1 MKRKLNI
8 NNLDIGAKSE
18 NVDYTNSGMA
28 GVTNI
33 KDAMDNIA
41 GRVNNLENESGGGSS
56 GGGGSQEEQS
66 DIVMYVIGSSSA
78 TDRTVN
84 NVISSSISNDGA
96 THYHTIESVYQILA
110 RKLKVKKGNYT
121 NVAVGGQVVTKVAGN
136 AGDVPT
142 NATHVFIQ
150 YGANGFTTSAPYSPP
165 LPLGYVNDVINY
177 SEDDSELDN
186 TLAGLYRKAV
196 DKILSRCGKKCKV
209 YFVTQLWNSGWD
221 DTSIAAKN
229 KLYNEWR
236 QTQYDLYKK
245 LDAVTVN
252 GVKKY
257 NVGYIRGPLMGIYK
271 DNQSKYLADG
281 VHPNRDGAEMVA
293 DHILCEMFGYPLDS
307 PTWRTNKTS
316 LDLVS
321 SGVGTPVSDTYVFNA
336 VGDFSGKDN
345 KITLSVHANNTSSS
359 ILNAFSVSPSE
370 INMETGRC
378 SDIEITVTYTPIDT
392 NPHTVFIKI
401 NRSDYNNVG
410 YLVVKGSV
418 G

>member
-1 MKRKLNI
+1 MRLLNI
-8 NNLDIGAKSE
+8 NGQEIGAKSE
-18 NVDYTNSGMA
+18 NVPYTNNGMSG
-28 GVTNI
+28 VSNI
-33 KDAMDNIA
+33 KSAMDNIA
-41 GRVNNLENESGGGSS
+41 NRVNQLENEEGG

-84 NVISSSISNDGA
+84 NVVSSSISNDGA

-121 NVAVGGQVVTKVAGN
+121 NVAVGGQVATEVAAN
-136 AGDVPT
+136 AANVPT

-150 YGANGFTTSAPYSPP
+150 YGANGFPSQSPWTSPSFGDVTTVMAY
-165 LPLGYVNDVINY
+165 NY
-177 SEDDSELDN
+177 PSQENELKN
-186 TLAGLYRKAV
+186 TWAGKYRLAV
-196 DKILSRCGKKCKV
+196 EKILEKCGTSCKV

-221 DTSIAAKN
+221 DTNTTAKN
-229 KLYNEWR
+229 QLYNEWR
-236 QTQYDLYKK
+236 QIQYDLYKA

-307 PTWRTNKTS
+307 PTWRTSENS

-321 SGVGTPVSDTYVFNA
+321 SGVGSPVSDTYIFNA
-336 VGDFSGKDN
+336 VGDFSGKNN

-359 ILNAFSVSPSE
+359 ILNAFTVSPSE

-392 NPHTVFIKI
+392 DPHTVNIKI

>member
-1 MKRKLNI
+1 MKLLSI
-8 NNLDIGAKSE
+8 NGQDIGAKSE
-18 NVDYTNSGMA
+18 NVPYANNGMSG
-28 GVTNI
+28 VSNI
-33 KDAMDNIA
+33 KAAMDNIA
-41 GRVNNLENESGGGSS
+41 NRVNQLENEEGGGS

-84 NVISSSISNDGA
+84 NVVNSSISNDGA

-110 RKLKVKKGNYT
+110 RKLKVKLSNYT
-121 NVAVGGQVVTKVAGN
+121 NVAVGGQVATQVASN
-136 AGDVPT
+136 AADVPT

-150 YGANGFTTSAPYSPP
+150 YGANGFDSDSPYSPP
-165 LPLGYVNDVINY
+165 KPLGDVSTVMAY
-177 SEDDSELDN
+177 SDGDSNLNN
-186 TLAGLYRKAV
+186 TMAGLYRKAV
-196 DKILSRCGKKCKV
+196 DNILGRCGKKCKV

-221 DTSIAAKN
+221 DTNTTAKN
-229 KLYNEWR
+229 QLYNEWR
-236 QTQYDLYKK
+236 QVQYDLYKA
-245 LDAVTVN
+245 LDAVIVN

-257 NVGYIRGPLMGIYK
+257 NVGYIRGPLLGIYK

-307 PTWRTNKTS
+307 PTWRTSENS

-321 SGVGTPVSDTYVFNA
+321 SGVGTTVSDTYIFNA
-336 VGDFSGKDN
+336 VGDFSGKNN

-359 ILNAFSVSPSE
+359 ILNAFTVSPSE

-392 NPHTVFIKI
+392 DPHTVNIKI